1 MNPMLYYRRCC
12 TRSYGAGKDA
22 DMENKP
28 FAYRGFMLDSARHY
42 LPVPD
47 ILKIIEAAAL
57 CGMNRM
63 HWHLT
68 DDQGW
73 RVEIRRWPLLTEKGA
88 VRGRSY
94 FGAENEEENNCGFY
108 TQNDVRAVVA
118 FAKEKGVEIVPEI
131 EVPGHA
137 SAMLAAYPQF
147 GCRRVV
153 SGPDGESIQESPY
166 DYRVVTIAGVFPN
179 LICAGRRDAVRFLE
193 EILDEICDLFPGPE
207 IHIGGDEAIKQHW
220 RRCPD
225 CQRRMREEGLT
236 DESQLQRSLVLEI
249 GDYLA
254 KKDKRVIVWNESL
267 EGGLLPGHFIVQHW
281 WGNDEE
287 TAAFM
292 AAGGQVISSETE
304 NYYISRPYSAI
315 DVYKLFQADEIPA
328 YAKSHPE
335 NLLGIECP
343 MWGERVTNARR
354 AAYQLFPRLIA
365 VALKANRT
373 APAAWEDFQDA
384 VRAVSERVGALG
396 LQGAPE
402 RYWRMPKEDADAE
415 IAKQAAL
422 RENPDMQNTWRIC
435 DGLLRQ
441 ERLEKLLAAIDMPRE
456 FALRVMDCAWTV
468 IPEYCGSAPVDRGD
482 GAGELAEQLIT
493 ALDNRE
499 KGAWKDLPEDIW
511 LSTMRCF
518 TRFVNE
524 HYSSTGKYAFDR
536 GFWTTR
542 QIGAKLFR
550 VGELEYEL
558 RETDDEALPRIISL
572 HIPSDALMTADRLN
586 DSVAR
591 AKEFLKEYFPDWAN
605 LPMRCHSWLLSPA
618 LKPLLDEHS
627 NILRFQRAFDI
638 DTEEYESNGE
648 LQWVFK
654 LIGEQQKNVDLS
666 ALPEDTSLQRR
677 MKAYLLEGGKI
688 GTAAGFLAR
697 DFA

>member
-1 MNPMLYYRRCC
+1 
-12 TRSYGAGKDA
+12 
-22 DMENKP
+22 MENKP
-28 FAYRGFMLDSARHY
+28 FAYRGFMLDCARHF
-42 LPVPD
+42 LPVSD
-47 ILKIIEAAAL
+47 ILRIIEAAAL
-57 CGMNRM
+57 SGMNRM

-73 RVEIRRWPLLTEKGA
+73 RLEIKKWPLLTEKGS
-88 VRGRSY
+88 VRGRSF
-94 FGAENEEENNCGFY
+94 FGAENEEENNRGFY
-108 TQNDVRAVVA
+108 TQDDVRAVVA
-118 FAKEKGVEIVPEI
+118 FAKESGIEIVPEI

-153 SGPDGESIQESPY
+153 PGAKGETVQDAPY
-166 DYRVVTIAGVFPN
+166 DYQVVTIAGVFPN
-179 LICAGRRDAVRFLE
+179 LICAGRKDAVRFLE
-193 EILDEICDLFPGPE
+193 DILDEVCDLFPGPE

-254 KKDKRVIVWNESL
+254 KKGKRVIVWNESL
-267 EGGLLPGHFIVQHW
+267 EGGLLPEHFIVQHW
-281 WGNDEE
+281 WGNDQE

-292 AAGGQVISSETE
+292 EAGGQVISSETE

-315 DVYKLFQADEIPA
+315 DVYKIFQADETPT
-328 YAKSHPE
+328 YAKAHPE

-365 VALKANRT
+365 VALKAQRK
-373 APAAWEDFQDA
+373 APATWEAFQDA
-384 VRAVSERVGALG
+384 MRETNERVKALG
-396 LQGAPE
+396 LQGGPE
-402 RYWRMPKEDADAE
+402 RSWRVSKEEVEADA
-415 IAKQAAL
+415 AKQAGL
-422 RENPDMQNTWRIC
+422 RESPAMQNTWRIC

-441 ERLEKLLAAIDMPRE
+441 ERLEKLLSAIHMPRE
-456 FALRVMDCAWTV
+456 FALRVMDCAWTE

-482 GAGELAEQLIT
+482 GAGEMAEHLII

-499 KGAWKDLPEDIW
+499 KGSWKDLPEDIW
-511 LSTMRCF
+511 LATMGCF

-524 HYSSTGKYAFDR
+524 HFESTGKYAFDR

-542 QIGAKLFR
+542 QIGATLFR
-550 VGELEYEL
+550 IGELEYEL
-558 RETDDEALPRIISL
+558 KETGDEALPRVISL
-572 HIPSDALMTADRLN
+572 HIPSDARMTADQLN
-586 DSVAR
+586 ESVAR
-591 AKEFLKEYFPDWAN
+591 AKQFLKDFFPDWAN
-605 LPMRCHSWLLSPA
+605 IPMRCHSWLLSPA
-618 LKPLLDEHS
+618 LKSLLDEGS

-638 DTEEYESNGE
+638 DREEYESDDE

-654 LIGEQQKNVDLS
+654 LTGDQQKDVDLR
-666 ALPEDTSLQRR
+666 ALPENTTLQRR
-677 MKAYLLEGGKI
+677 MKDYLIAGGKI
-688 GTAAGFLAR
+688 GSAAGFLTR

>member
-1 MNPMLYYRRCC
+1 MFA
-12 TRSYGAGKDA
+12 SSGAGKDT

-28 FAYRGFMLDSARHY
+28 FAYRGFMLDCARHY

-47 ILKIIEAAAL
+47 IMKIIEGAAL

-73 RVEIRRWPLLTEKGA
+73 RVEIKKWPLLTEKGS
-88 VRGRSY
+88 VRGRSF

-108 TQNDVRAVVA
+108 TQDDVRAVVA
-118 FAKEKGVEIVPEI
+118 FAKERGIEIVPEI

-137 SAMLAAYPQF
+137 SAMLAAYPRF

-153 SGPDGESIQESPY
+153 PGPAGETIQEEPY

-179 LICAGRRDAVRFLE
+179 LICAVREDAVRFLKD
-193 EILDEICDLFPGPE
+193 ILDEICDLFPGPE

-225 CQRRMREEGLT
+225 CQKRMKAEGLT

-254 KKDKRVIVWNESL
+254 KKGKRVIVWNESL
-267 EGGLLPGHFIVQHW
+267 EGGLLPKHFIVQHW
-281 WGNDEE
+281 WGNDAE

-292 AAGGQVISSETE
+292 AEGGQVIASETE

-315 DVYKLFQADEIPA
+315 DVYKIFQAEEIPA
-328 YAKSHPE
+328 YAKAHPE

-343 MWGERVTNARR
+343 MWGERVTNGRR
-354 AAYQLFPRLIA
+354 AAYQLFPRMAA
-365 VALKANRT
+365 VALKARRS
-373 APAAWEDFQDA
+373 APSAWEDFQNA
-384 VRAVSERVGALG
+384 VRSVNSRVEALG
-396 LQGAPE
+396 LQGGPE
-402 RYWRMPKEDADAE
+402 RSWRVSREEIEADNAKKE
-415 IAKQAAL
+415 AL
-422 RENPDMQNTWRIC
+422 SENPDMKNTWRIC

-441 ERLEKLLAAIDMPRE
+441 EKLEKLLAAIEMPRS
-456 FALRVMDCAWTV
+456 FALRVMDCAWTE
-468 IPEYCGSAPVDRGD
+468 IPEYCGNAPVDRGD
-482 GAGELAEQLIT
+482 GAEEMARHLII

-499 KGAWKDLPEDIW
+499 KGPWKDLPEDIW
-511 LSTMRCF
+511 LATMACF
-518 TRFVNE
+518 TRFVKE
-524 HYSSTGKYAFDR
+524 HHESMGNFAFDR

-550 VGELEYEL
+550 IGELEYEL
-558 RETDDEALPRIISL
+558 KETEDKDMPRMISL
-572 HIPSDALMTADRLN
+572 HIPSDARMTADRLN

-591 AKEFLKEYFPDWAN
+591 AKEFLKTYFPEWAT

-618 LKPLLDEHS
+618 LKSLLDEDS
-627 NILRFQRAFDI
+627 NILRFQRAFDL
-638 DTEEYESNGE
+638 DYEERESDEE
-648 LQWVFK
+648 LRWVYK
-654 LIGEQQKNVDLS
+654 LIGDQQKNVDLTK
-666 ALPEDTSLQRR
+666 LPEDTSLQRR
-677 MKAYLLEGGKI
+677 MKVYLLEGGKI
-688 GTAAGFLAR
+688 GSAAGFLAR
-697 DFA
+697 DFD